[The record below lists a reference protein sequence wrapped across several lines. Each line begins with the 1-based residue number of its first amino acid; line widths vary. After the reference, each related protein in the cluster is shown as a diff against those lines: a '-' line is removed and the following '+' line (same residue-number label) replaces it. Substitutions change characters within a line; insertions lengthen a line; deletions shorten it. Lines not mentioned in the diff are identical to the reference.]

1 MTDDTKTTGTTNS
14 GERAEDY
21 RSSEGLRAQIYRSG
35 TQLGRAPAL
44 GG

>member
-21 RSSEGLRAQIYRSG
+21 RSSEGLRALLEANAG
-35 TQLGRAPAL
+35 
-44 GG
+44 